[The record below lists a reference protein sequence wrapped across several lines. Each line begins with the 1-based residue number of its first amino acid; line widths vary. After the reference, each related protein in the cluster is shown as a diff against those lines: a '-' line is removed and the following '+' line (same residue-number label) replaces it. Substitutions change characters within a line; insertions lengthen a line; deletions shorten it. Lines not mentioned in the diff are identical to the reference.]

1 MLFLVNDV
9 GMRQLLSRM
18 PALFLAQTQQISQVS
33 TVDRSPHF
41 ASLSPFGL
49 VSAGEKTRGPSI
61 QHLGDG
67 IACVSM

>member
-9 GMRQLLSRM
+9 GMRQLLSRV

-33 TVDRSPHF
+33 IVDRSPHF
-41 ASLSPFGL
+41 ASLTLFGL
-49 VSAGEKTRGPSI
+49 VSAGEKTKGPSS
-61 QHLGDG
+61 QQFGDG